1 MPRKRRSAPPFG
13 GPISSHV
20 ADVFLALIHH
30 PVVDRN
36 RRIVTSAITSLDIHD
51 LARSCRTFGVRA
63 FFIVH
68 PVAEQR
74 QFATTI
80 IDHWKF
86 DFGRAF
92 DGRRREALEL
102 VHIVS
107 ELDDAVRIA
116 QQTSGSPPLLVHTS
130 ARTGKG
136 VTFAELRQRIRNDP
150 KPVLILLG
158 TGFGLAAEVASR
170 ADLRLDPI
178 RGVADYNHLSVR
190 AAGAIILDRLH
201 GH

>member
-1 MPRKRRSAPPFG
+1 
-13 GPISSHV
+13 V
-20 ADVFLALIHH
+20 ADLYLALMHH

-51 LARSCRTFGVRA
+51 LARSCCTFGVRA

-74 QFATTI
+74 KFAGTV

-102 VHIVS
+102 VHIVG
-107 ELDDAVRIA
+107 ELDEAVRTA
-116 QQTSGSPPLLVHTS
+116 EQASGARPLLVHTS
-130 ARTGKG
+130 ARTEKG
-136 VTFAELRQRIRNDP
+136 IAFAELRKRLDESSQP
-150 KPVLILLG
+150 LLILLG
-158 TGFGLAAEVASR
+158 TGFGLAAEVADR
-170 ADLRLDPI
+170 ADVMLEPI
-178 RGVADYNHLSVR
+178 RGAGDYNHLSVR
-190 AAGAIILDRLH
+190 AAGAIILDRLR
-201 GH
+201 GS

>member
-1 MPRKRRSAPPFG
+1 M
-13 GPISSHV
+13 
-20 ADVFLALIHH
+20 ADLFLALIHH
-30 PVVDRN
+30 PVIDRN
-36 RRIVTSAITSLDIHD
+36 QRIVTSAITSLDIHD

-74 QFATTI
+74 HFAATV

-102 VHIVS
+102 VQIVN
-107 ELDDAVRIA
+107 ELDEAVRIVEEA
-116 QQTSGSPPLLVHTS
+116 SGSRPLLVHTS
-130 ARTGKG
+130 ARTEKG
-136 VTFAELRQRIRNDP
+136 VSFGELRTRLNAAGP
-150 KPVLILLG
+150 PMLILLG
-158 TGFGLAAEVASR
+158 TGFGLAAEVAGR
-170 ADLRLDPI
+170 ADLMLEPI
-178 RGVADYNHLSVR
+178 RGAGDYNHLSVR
-190 AAGAIILDRLH
+190 AAGAIILDRLR

>member
-1 MPRKRRSAPPFG
+1 M
-13 GPISSHV
+13 
-20 ADVFLALIHH
+20 ADLYLALIHH

-51 LARSCRTFGVRA
+51 LARSCCTFGVRA

-74 QFATTI
+74 KFAATV

-107 ELDDAVRIA
+107 ELDEAVRIA
-116 QQTSGSPPLLVHTS
+116 EQASGARPLLVHTS
-130 ARTGKG
+130 ARTEKG
-136 VTFAELRQRIRNDP
+136 IAFGELRNRLDESSMP
-150 KPVLILLG
+150 LLILLG
-158 TGFGLAAEVASR
+158 TGFGLAAEVADR
-170 ADLRLDPI
+170 ADLMLEPI
-178 RGVADYNHLSVR
+178 RGAGNYKHLSVR
-190 AAGAIILDRLH
+190 AAGAIILDRLR
-201 GH
+201 GR

>member
-1 MPRKRRSAPPFG
+1 M
-13 GPISSHV
+13 
-20 ADVFLALIHH
+20 
-30 PVVDRN
+30 VDRN

-51 LARSCRTFGVRA
+51 LARSCCTFGVRA

-74 QFATTI
+74 QFATTV

-116 QQTSGSPPLLVHTS
+116 EQVSGSRPMLVHTS
-130 ARTGKG
+130 ARTEEGA
-136 VTFAELRQRIRNDP
+136 TFADLRRRIDEESA
-150 KPVLILLG
+150 PVLILLG
-158 TGFGLAAEVASR
+158 TGFGLAPEVASQ
-170 ADLRLDPI
+170 ADLMLEPI
-178 RGVADYNHLSVR
+178 RGVGDYNHLSVR
-190 AAGAIILDRLH
+190 AAGAIILGRLR
-201 GH
+201 GA